1 MERVSYHRLARRELN
16 EAAQYYESE
25 SPGLGA
31 AFLDEVE
38 RCTQAIVKFP
48 EAAPLITAT
57 IRRRLVLRF
66 SYALLYSIKSIKP
79 DKVRVLAVMNLK
91 RRPMYWVGRE

>member
-1 MERVSYHRLARRELN
+1 MDRVTYHRLARRELN

-38 RCTQAIVKFP
+38 RCTQAIVNFP
-48 EAAPLITAT
+48 EAGLLITKT
-57 IRRRLVLRF
+57 IRRRLLLRF
-66 SYALLYSIKSIKP
+66 PYALLYSMRP
-79 DKVRVLAVMNLK
+79 DRVRVLAVMNLT

>member
-16 EAAQYYESE
+16 EAAQFYNSE
-25 SPGLGA
+25 SLGLGS

-38 RCTQAIVKFP
+38 RCTRAIADYP
-48 EAAPLITAT
+48 EAGPLIIGT

-66 SYALLYSIKSIKP
+66 PYALLYSIKS
-79 DKVRVLAVMNLK
+79 DRLRVLAVMNLK